1 MNSHEDPAAQLRA
14 QAEASLHGLA
24 HAPTDGLSPEA
35 QRRLLHELQ
44 VHQIELELQ
53 NDELRSTQANFEDS
67 QARYLELFEFA
78 PVGYITV
85 SIEQALIQ
93 KANLGAAALLGRSK
107 AELVGRAL
115 NSYIDPQ
122 DRDQYYLL
130 VRRLDKPDADRTC
143 ELRLLRPDGS
153 AIWVQLTATAAP
165 EAATAPEWLITL
177 SDISRRRQVE
187 EQLGRS
193 RDQLSAV
200 LENLAEGVV
209 IATMDGE
216 AIHWNAAG
224 LRIWGLT
231 NMAEVQRSIAALSG
245 LFQVSTLDGSLLTV
259 DQWPLSRVIR
269 GESVVNLELMVRC
282 VRQPEATVV
291 VYNGAIVRDPSG
303 IRLAYVTMQD
313 ITARKQVESE
323 LHQRTLELQ
332 ARNSMLERFNQI
344 TVGRE
349 LRMIELKNDINEL
362 CVRLGEPPRYHVI
375 ESPELAS
382 LNRETL

>member
-1 MNSHEDPAAQLRA
+1 MKSHDDPAAKLRA
-14 QAEASLHGLA
+14 QAEASLQGLA
-24 HAPTDGLSPEA
+24 HAPADGLSAEA
-35 QRRLLHELQ
+35 QLRLLHELE

-53 NDELRSTQANFEDS
+53 NDELRSTQARLEDS

-85 SIEQALIQ
+85 SIEHALIQ
-93 KANLGAAALLGRSK
+93 KANLGAAALLGRSTY
-107 AELVGRAL
+107 ELVGRAL

-130 VRRLDKPDADRTC
+130 IKRLDKPDADRTC

-153 AIWVQLTATAAP
+153 PVWVQLTATAAP

-216 AIHWNAAG
+216 VIHWNDAG
-224 LRIWGLT
+224 LKIWGLT
-231 NMAEVQRSIAALSG
+231 NLAEVQRDITAFRG
-245 LFQVSTLDGSLLTV
+245 LFQLSTLDGTQLPL
-259 DQWPLSRVIR
+259 DQWPLPRVIR
-269 GESVVNLELMVRC
+269 GEPVLNLELNVCC
-282 VRQPEATVV
+282 VRLPETAVV
-291 VYNGAIVRDPSG
+291 VFNGAIVRDPSG
-303 IRLAYVTMQD
+303 IQLAYLIFQD
-313 ITARKQVESE
+313 ITARKRVEIE
-323 LHQRTLELQ
+323 LHRRTLELQ

-344 TVGRE
+344 TEGRE
-349 LRMIELKNDINEL
+349 LRMIELKGDIDKL

-375 ESPELAS
+375 ERPELAS